1 MAKGKNNKYKIKVKD
16 VMKSFQYWP
25 RIFKLLWDINSQ
37 GLLRILFINILH
49 GLTPI
54 GILLA
59 TQELINT
66 VTEKS
71 NQDFSQVLLMFTYFV
86 ILSVFSEVVS
96 NLKNYY
102 ESLFQPIMSYEINV
116 RLMEKAVSLKLAD
129 FENSQIYD
137 QLQRAQNEASF
148 RPFQVVRS
156 ILNLISSTVTLLS
169 SAIVLVMW
177 KWWVAFVLVLIPLVS
192 AGYFLQLGQR
202 EFVIQWKR
210 TERNRK
216 AWYYSFL
223 MTRDITYKEVKLYQL
238 GGYLVGKYKKIFE
251 SNFKVDSRVIKIRSI
266 INFSFQTLNQLLGD
280 VVVIFILFSA
290 FKGEI
295 LIGNVVSYIRAV
307 GLTESNSQG
316 VLSIIFSMYQ
326 DNLYIKQLFSFLD
339 IETEKRSSLP
349 TPACLPLE
357 RIEEI
362 EFKNVSFRYPGAD
375 YDALKNISF
384 KISHGETLAIVGQN
398 GSGKTTMV
406 KLLTCLYEVDKGE
419 ILINKKSIKQFDV
432 EDIRRKIGVVF
443 QDFSRYELK
452 VRENIGFGNLQELY
466 DDEKILSATQ
476 QSGIEEL
483 ITELPRGIDTQLGCW
498 FSQGQQLSGGQWQKI
513 AIARSFIRDASV
525 YILDEPSAALDPI
538 AEREVLQKLLQV
550 TAGKICIFTSHRFS
564 IMKHASQILVFNDGK
579 IIEQGSHYKL
589 MKLNK
594 HYASLYNM
602 QAAPYHECLG

>member
-96 NLKNYY
+96 NFKNYY

-564 IMKHASQILVFNDGK
+564 IMKHASQILVFNNGK

>member
-1 MAKGKNNKYKIKVKD
+1 
-16 VMKSFQYWP
+16 MKSFQYWP